1 MLTFGHEPPV
11 QASNPRLYL
20 CAERHTRQLLPL
32 KCADVDLRTV
42 RPGDYHHSHFLFF
55 LPLSLLAGYWSR
67 LYLVLSLP
75 ILPFFVFMCFCVLCL
90 LIANPLVC
98 LVRSFPLNPSPPLC
112 SCSLLCALHPDEFSI
127 STLSMEPGS
136 VVHRSSEIWNQQKRR
151 PIGKLTPPIQSEVQ
165 GPLLYFGPRRII
177 KMKFSFIQFWFK
189 GELPSN

>member
-1 MLTFGHEPPV
+1 MSPPSKPPTPAYICV
-11 QASNPRLYL
+11 QSVTRDNCSLSSVPTLISVL
-20 CAERHTRQLLPL
+20 CALATIIIPTFCFFCLCLCLL
-32 KCADVDLRTV
+32 VTDLFCTSSF
-42 RPGDYHHSHFLFF
+42 HSQFTL
-55 LPLSLLAGYWSR
+55 
-67 LYLVLSLP
+67 
-75 ILPFFVFMCFCVLCL
+75 FCVSVFLCFVCL

-136 VVHRSSEIWNQQKRR
+136 VMHHSSEIWNQQKRR

>member
-11 QASNPRLYL
+11 QPPLIFVCRASHETTAPSQVCRRWSPY
-20 CAERHTRQLLPL
+20 CAPWRH
-32 KCADVDLRTV
+32 
-42 RPGDYHHSHFLFF
+42 HHSHFLLF
-55 LPLSLLAGYWSR
+55 LPLSLLAGYWSL

-75 ILPFFVFMCFCVLCL
+75 IYPFLSFCVFVLLCL

-136 VVHRSSEIWNQQKRR
+136 VVHRSSEILNQQKHR